1 MEEIKKRYI
10 VDDKNRKIAVQ
21 IDYETFERIEE
32 ILEDYALI
40 QLIREND
47 EKDIL
52 DENEAKSYYKKL
64 EKAD

>member
-52 DENEAKSYYKKL
+52 NENEAKSYYKKL

>member
-40 QLIREND
+40 QLIKEND
-47 EKDIL
+47 EKDIM

>member
-40 QLIREND
+40 QLIKEND

>member
-40 QLIREND
+40 QLIRENN

>member
-32 ILEDYALI
+32 LLEDYALI
-40 QLIREND
+40 QLIKEND
-47 EKDIL
+47 EKGIL

>member
-21 IDYETFERIEE
+21 IDYETFKRIEE

-40 QLIREND
+40 QLIKEND

>member
-10 VDDKNRKIAVQ
+10 VDDKNRKIALQ

-40 QLIREND
+40 QLIKEND

-64 EKAD
+64 EKTD